1 MIGYI
6 GRRIL
11 MTLPVLAVVM
21 VIVFLLAHL
30 GPGDPAVIIAGDL
43 ATTAQIESIRTQLGL
58 DQPLLTQFVGW
69 LGRVLQGDLGTS
81 IFSHRPV
88 TELILQRVEPTL
100 ALAGLTMLF
109 SVILAVPIGVL
120 AAWRV
125 GRWTDRVLMA
135 VAVLGFSM
143 PVFVLGYVMVYVFS
157 AKLGWFPVQGYSPL
171 EKGFLPFLR
180 HLTLPAIAIGSTFLA
195 LISRVT
201 RAAMLEVLGEDYVRT
216 AYAKGLAT
224 RTVLLLHALKNAAVP
239 IITVIGVGFGVLI
252 SGVVVTESVFAIPG
266 IGRLTVDAIMRRD
279 FPVIQGVV
287 LVMSAM
293 YVLINLLVDIAYTFV
308 DPRIR
313 Y

>member
-1 MIGYI
+1 MLGYV

-43 ATTAQIESIRTQLGL
+43 ATTAQIESIRSQLGL
-58 DQPLLTQFVGW
+58 DQPLLTQFTTW
-69 LGRVLQGDLGTS
+69 LARVLQGDLGTS

-109 SVILAVPIGVL
+109 SVLLAVPIGVL

-125 GRWTDRVLMA
+125 GRWPDRVLMA
-135 VAVLGFSM
+135 TAVLGFSM

-157 AKLGWFPVQGYSPL
+157 ARLGWFPVQGYSPL

-201 RAAMLEVLGEDYVRT
+201 RAAMLEVLNEDYVRT

-287 LVMSAM
+287 LVMSVM
-293 YVLINLLVDIAYTFV
+293 YVLVNLLVDIAYTLV

>member
-1 MIGYI
+1 MLDYV

-69 LGRVLQGDLGTS
+69 LGRVLRGDLGTS

-100 ALAGLTMLF
+100 ALAALTMLF
-109 SVILAVPIGVL
+109 SVVLAVPIGVL

-125 GRWTDRVLMA
+125 GRWADRVLMA

-201 RAAMLEVLGEDYVRT
+201 RAAMLEVLNEDYVRT

-287 LVMSAM
+287 LVMSAL
-293 YVLINLLVDIAYTFV
+293 YVLINLLVDIAYTLV

>member
-1 MIGYI
+1 MLGYI

-58 DQPLLTQFVGW
+58 DQPLLTQFTTW

-88 TELILQRVEPTL
+88 TELILQWVEPTL

-109 SVILAVPIGVL
+109 SVVLAVPIGVL

-135 VAVLGFSM
+135 TAVLGFSM

-201 RAAMLEVLGEDYVRT
+201 RAAMLEVLNEDYVRT

-239 IITVIGVGFGVLI
+239 IITVIGVGFGVLL

-287 LVMSAM
+287 LVMSTM

>member
-1 MIGYI
+1 
-6 GRRIL
+6 

-43 ATTAQIESIRTQLGL
+43 ATTEQIENIRTQLGL
-58 DQPLLTQFVGW
+58 DQPLLTQFTTW
-69 LGRVLQGDLGTS
+69 LGRVLRGDLGTS

-109 SVILAVPIGVL
+109 SVVLAVPIGVL

-125 GRWTDRVLMA
+125 GRWTDRALMA
-135 VAVLGFSM
+135 TAVLGFSM

-171 EKGFLPFLR
+171 EKGIGPFLR

-201 RAAMLEVLGEDYVRT
+201 RAAMLEVLNEDYVRT

-239 IITVIGVGFGVLI
+239 IITVIGVGFGVLL

-287 LVMSAM
+287 LVMSTM

>member
-43 ATTAQIESIRTQLGL
+43 ATTAQIESIRSQLGL

-69 LGRVLQGDLGTS
+69 LGRVLRGDLGTS

-171 EKGFLPFLR
+171 EKGLLPFLR

-201 RAAMLEVLGEDYVRT
+201 RAAMLEVLNEDYVRT

>member
-1 MIGYI
+1 MLGYI

-58 DQPLLTQFVGW
+58 DQPLLTQFTTW

-109 SVILAVPIGVL
+109 SVVLAVPIGVL

-135 VAVLGFSM
+135 TAVLGFSM

-171 EKGFLPFLR
+171 EKGIGPFLR

-201 RAAMLEVLGEDYVRT
+201 RAAMLEVLNEDYVRT

-239 IITVIGVGFGVLI
+239 IITVIGVGFGVLL

-287 LVMSAM
+287 LVMSTM

>member
-1 MIGYI
+1 MLGYI

-58 DQPLLTQFVGW
+58 DQPLLTQFTTW

-109 SVILAVPIGVL
+109 SVVLAVPIGVL

-135 VAVLGFSM
+135 TAVLGFSM

-171 EKGFLPFLR
+171 EKGIGPFLR

-201 RAAMLEVLGEDYVRT
+201 RAAMLEVLNEDYVRT

-239 IITVIGVGFGVLI
+239 IITVIGVGFGVLL

-287 LVMSAM
+287 LVMSAL
-293 YVLINLLVDIAYTFV
+293 YVLINLLVDIAYTLV

>member
-1 MIGYI
+1 MLGYI

-58 DQPLLTQFVGW
+58 DQPLLTQFTTW

-109 SVILAVPIGVL
+109 SVVLAVPIGVL

-135 VAVLGFSM
+135 TAVLGFSM

-171 EKGFLPFLR
+171 EKGIGPFLR

-201 RAAMLEVLGEDYVRT
+201 RAAMLEVLNEDYVRT

-239 IITVIGVGFGVLI
+239 IITVIGVGFGVLL

-287 LVMSAM
+287 LVMSTM
-293 YVLINLLVDIAYTFV
+293 SVLIDLLVDIAYTFV

>member
-1 MIGYI
+1 MLGYI

-43 ATTAQIESIRTQLGL
+43 ATTEQIESIRTQLGL
-58 DQPLLTQFVGW
+58 DQPLLTQFTTW

-109 SVILAVPIGVL
+109 SVVLAVPIGVL

-135 VAVLGFSM
+135 TAVLGFSM

-171 EKGFLPFLR
+171 EKGIGPFLR

-201 RAAMLEVLGEDYVRT
+201 RAAMLEVLNEDYVRT

-239 IITVIGVGFGVLI
+239 IITVIGVGFGVLL

-287 LVMSAM
+287 LVMSAL
-293 YVLINLLVDIAYTFV
+293 YVLINLLVDIAYTLV

>member
-1 MIGYI
+1 
-6 GRRIL
+6 
-11 MTLPVLAVVM
+11 
-21 VIVFLLAHL
+21 
-30 GPGDPAVIIAGDL
+30 VIIAGDL
-43 ATTAQIESIRTQLGL
+43 ATTEQIERIRTQLGL
-58 DQPLLTQFVGW
+58 DQPLLTQFVTW

-88 TELILQRVEPTL
+88 AELILQRVEPTL

-109 SVILAVPIGVL
+109 SVILAVPVGVL

-125 GRWTDRVLMA
+125 GRWTDRVLMG

-143 PVFVLGYVMVYVFS
+143 PVFVFGYVMVYVFS

-171 EKGFLPFLR
+171 EKGIGPFLH

-201 RAAMLEVLGEDYVRT
+201 RAAMLEVLNEDYVRT

-239 IITVIGVGFGVLI
+239 IITVIGVGFGVLL

-287 LVMSAM
+287 LVMSTM
-293 YVLINLLVDIAYTFV
+293 YVLINLLVDLTYTLV

>member
-43 ATTAQIESIRTQLGL
+43 ATTEQIESIRTQLGL

-88 TELILQRVEPTL
+88 TELILQRVEPTF

-201 RAAMLEVLGEDYVRT
+201 RAAMLEVLNEDYVRT